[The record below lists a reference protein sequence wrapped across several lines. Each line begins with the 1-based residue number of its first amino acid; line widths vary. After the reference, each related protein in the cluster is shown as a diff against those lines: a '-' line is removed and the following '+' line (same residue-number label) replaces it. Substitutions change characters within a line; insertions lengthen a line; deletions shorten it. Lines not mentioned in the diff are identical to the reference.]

1 MMVGM
6 LALNRAPLAVLSE
19 IWRLWLLCYAALD
32 GLRGGGAGFDPVGW
46 KEFVELP

>member
-1 MMVGM
+1 MKVGM

-32 GLRGGGAGFDPVGW
+32 GLSAYGYLA
-46 KEFVELP
+46 L